1 MFVRL
6 INWALSAALIGTL
19 VSIFTI
25 GAGYLLIKPNLPEI
39 NLVDEDVLQI
49 PLKVL
54 TSDGVLI
61 GEFGDQK
68 RRTIEYKEIPQNLKN
83 AFLAAEDDQFF
94 EHSGVRLT
102 SLIRA
107 VFQMVQ
113 SGEIVS
119 GGGTITMQVVR
130 GYLLSRDQK
139 IIRKIKEIYL
149 AFELESSAS
158 KEEIFSLYLNTIFL
172 GNRSYGVEA
181 AANKYFSKSINELTL
196 AESALIA
203 SSAQLPSRI
212 NPIRSPDRS
221 IIRRNWIL
229 GRMYKLG
236 YIGRAQFLLAK
247 AEPINLTQLDS
258 SFSLDGRYIAE
269 ITRQAMIERYGLSVY
284 KDGLSVITTIDSSLQ
299 QAAIE
304 SAAKNLYAYDK
315 RHGWREPVNLLSK
328 IPDLIFQELQDGN
341 LDILYQDSNTSD
353 ELGMRQ
359 LNISIIRSVITT
371 IDSSLQQ
378 AALESVAKN
387 LYAYDKR
394 HGWREPVNLLS
405 KIPDSIFKELQDGN
419 LDILYQDS
427 ITPDELGMRQL
438 NISVIRDF
446 FKDFVNSDRHSVGI
460 VMDVKPERIIYL
472 NNSFQL
478 ETLFWDDAYEWA
490 RPRITI
496 NKLGPRPQNFYDILR
511 LGDLIY
517 LSEMNGNY
525 YLDQVPDAEV
535 AFISAD
541 PSSGAIKTYI
551 GGLNFSKSNF
561 DRVKQS
567 YPQAGSSFKPF
578 IYASAFANGYKAS
591 DKINDAPII
600 FEDSNLESSWRPE
613 NYTGKFYG
621 PIRLREALVQSVN
634 LVSIKLLREMGIPL
648 TQNYLSRFG
657 FSKSRLAPDLSLA
670 LGSSSFSPAEMVRAY
685 SIMVNSDDPKD
696 LFFIERVMDRNG
708 KTIFQNPQIDNKKK
722 NIDAFPWFQTQ
733 LTEEIKPFYLLPP
746 IQKESMASIDPRVTF
761 ITKDILREAL
771 SRGSNGRK
779 TQVLNRDDIAGKTG
793 TTNDAIS
800 TWFSGFHSD
809 LVTTVWIGTDDFSS
823 LGDNEFGSSIAL
835 PTWVDFMKTALMSLP
850 EEDWKIP
857 KGLSYVRVDRE
868 TGKPV
873 DESSKN
879 SYFELFLDE

>member
-1 MFVRL
+1 MIARF
-6 INWALSAALIGTL
+6 INWLLLVALIGTL
-19 VSIFTI
+19 LSMITI
-25 GAGYLLIKPNLPEI
+25 GAGYLVIKPSLPEI
-39 NLVDEDVLQI
+39 NSVDEDVLQI

-68 RRTIEYKEIPQNLKN
+68 RRTIKYKEIPQNLKN

-94 EHSGVRLT
+94 EHGGIRIP

-107 VFQMVQ
+107 FYQMIQ

-130 GYLLSRDQK
+130 GYLLSREQK
-139 IIRKIKEIYL
+139 VIRKIKEIYL
-149 AFELESSAS
+149 AFELESSLN

-212 NPIRSPDRS
+212 NPIRSPDRA

-229 GRMYKLG
+229 GRMFKLG
-236 YIGRAQFLLAK
+236 YIGKAQFLIAK
-247 AEPINLTQLDS
+247 SEPINLTQLDS
-258 SFSLDGRYIAE
+258 SFSVDGRYIAE
-269 ITRQAMIERYGLSVY
+269 ITRQAMIDRYGLSVY
-284 KDGLSVITTIDSSLQ
+284 KDGFSVVTTIDSRLQ
-299 QAAIE
+299 HAALKSI
-304 SAAKNLYAYDK
+304 AKNVYAYDK
-315 RHGWREPVNLLSK
+315 RHGWREPTNLLSK
-328 IPDLIFQELQDGN
+328 IPELIFKELQIGN
-341 LDILYQDSNTSD
+341 LDILY
-353 ELGMRQ
+353 EE
-359 LNISIIRSVITT
+359 
-371 IDSSLQQ
+371 SSTG
-378 AALESVAKN
+378 
-387 LYAYDKR
+387 DK
-394 HGWREPVNLLS
+394 
-405 KIPDSIFKELQDGN
+405 
-419 LDILYQDS
+419 
-427 ITPDELGMRQL
+427 LGMRQL
-438 NISVIRDF
+438 NISVIRDLF
-446 FKDFVNSDRHSVGI
+446 RELVNLDKHSGGI
-460 VMDVKPERIIYL
+460 VIDVKPERVIYL
-472 NNSFQL
+472 DNTFQL
-478 ETLFWDDAYEWA
+478 ESLFWDDSYKWA
-490 RPRITI
+490 RRRINI

-517 LSEMNGNY
+517 LSDLNGAL
-525 YLDQVPDAEV
+525 YLDQVPEAEV
-535 AFISAD
+535 AFISTD
-541 PSSGAIKTYI
+541 PSNGAIKTYI

-561 DRVKQS
+561 DRVRQS

-578 IYASAFANGYKAS
+578 IYAAAFANGYKAS

-621 PIRLREALVQSVN
+621 PIRLREALVQSIN

-648 TQNYLSRFG
+648 TQNYLSKFG

-685 SIMVNSDDPKD
+685 SIMANSKDLKD
-696 LFFIERVMDRNG
+696 LFFIERVLDRNG
-708 KTIFQNPQIDNKKK
+708 KTIFQNPQTENKKK

-746 IQKESMASIDPRVTF
+746 MNKESTEVIDPRITF
-761 ITKDILREAL
+761 ITKDILREGL
-771 SRGSNGRK
+771 MRGSNRRK
-779 TQVLNRDDIAGKTG
+779 VQVLNRNDIAGKTG
-793 TTNDAIS
+793 TTNNAIS
-800 TWFSGFHSD
+800 TWFSGFHNN
-809 LVTTVWIGTDDFSS
+809 LATTVWVGTDDFSS
-823 LGDNEFGSSIAL
+823 LGDNEYGSTIAL
-835 PTWVDFMKTALMSLP
+835 PAWVDFMKMALVNLP

-857 KGLSYVRVDRE
+857 EGLSYVRVDRE

-873 DESSKN
+873 DESSQN
-879 SYFELFLDE
+879 SYFELSLDEDI

>member
-1 MFVRL
+1 MFIKL
-6 INWALSAALIGTL
+6 INWTLLAVLIGTL

-25 GAGYLLIKPNLPEI
+25 GIGYLLIKPSLPEI

-54 TSDGVLI
+54 TSDGILI

-94 EHSGVRLT
+94 EHGGIRIPSF
-102 SLIRA
+102 IRA
-107 VFQMVQ
+107 LYQMIQ
-113 SGEIVS
+113 SGDIVS

-130 GYLLSRDQK
+130 GYLLSREQK

-149 AFELESSAS
+149 AFELESSAT

-236 YIGRAQFLLAK
+236 YIGRAQFLIAK
-247 AEPINLTQLDS
+247 SEPINLTELDS
-258 SFSLDGRYIAE
+258 NFSLDGRYIAE
-269 ITRQAMIERYGLSVY
+269 ITRQAMIDRYGLSVY
-284 KDGLSVITTIDSSLQ
+284 KEGLSV
-299 QAAIE
+299 
-304 SAAKNLYAYDK
+304 
-315 RHGWREPVNLLSK
+315 
-328 IPDLIFQELQDGN
+328 F
-341 LDILYQDSNTSD
+341 
-353 ELGMRQ
+353 
-359 LNISIIRSVITT
+359 TT

-387 LYAYDKR
+387 LYDYDKR
-394 HGWREPVNLLS
+394 HGWREPINLLS
-405 KIPDSIFKELQDGN
+405 KISESIFEELQVGN
-419 LDILYQDS
+419 LDILYEESNTSDK
-427 ITPDELGMRQL
+427 LGMRQL
-438 NISVIRDF
+438 NVSVIRDF
-446 FKDFVNSDRHSVGI
+446 FEELVNLDKHSGGI
-460 VMDVKPERIIYL
+460 VIDVKPERIVYL
-472 NNSFQL
+472 NNSFQVKS
-478 ETLFWDDAYEWA
+478 LFWDDSYQWA
-490 RPRITI
+490 RRKINI

-511 LGDLIY
+511 RGDLIY
-517 LSEMNGNY
+517 LSEKNGNY
-525 YLDQVPDAEV
+525 YLDQIPDAEV
-535 AFISAD
+535 AFISSD
-541 PSSGAIKTYI
+541 PSNGAIKTYI

-657 FSKSRLAPDLSLA
+657 FPSSRLAPDLSLA
-670 LGSSSFSPAEMVRAY
+670 LGSSSFSPAEMLRAY
-685 SIMVNSDDPKD
+685 SIMANSEDSKD
-696 LFFIERVMDRNG
+696 LFFIERIEDRNG
-708 KTIFQNPQIDNKKK
+708 RTIFQNPQTENKKK
-722 NIDAFPWFQTQ
+722 NIYAFPWFQTQ

-746 IQKESMASIDPRVTF
+746 IENKSQELIDPRVTF

-779 TQVLNRDDIAGKTG
+779 TKILNRSDIAGKTG

-800 TWFSGFHSD
+800 TWFSGFHND
-809 LVTTVWIGTDDFSS
+809 LVTTVWVGTDDFSS

-835 PTWVDFMKTALMSLP
+835 PTWVDFMKTALANLP
-850 EEDWKIP
+850 EEKWKIP
-857 KGLSYVRVDRE
+857 EGLSYVRVDRE
-868 TGKPV
+868 TGRPV

-879 SYFELFLDE
+879 SYFELFLDEGN

>member
-25 GAGYLLIKPNLPEI
+25 LGGYLLIKPNLPEI

-94 EHSGVRLT
+94 EHSGVRLA

-247 AEPINLTQLDS
+247 SEPINLTQLDS
-258 SFSLDGRYIAE
+258 NFSLDGRYIAE
-269 ITRQAMIERYGLSVY
+269 ITRQAMINRYGLSVY
-284 KDGLSVITTIDSSLQ
+284 KDGLSVFTTIDSSLQ
-299 QAAIE
+299 KAALE
-304 SAAKNLYAYDK
+304 SVAKNLYEYDK
-315 RHGWREPVNLLSK
+315 RHGWREPVNLLS
-328 IPDLIFQELQDGN
+328 
-341 LDILYQDSNTSD
+341 
-353 ELGMRQ
+353 R
-359 LNISIIRSVITT
+359 
-371 IDSSLQQ
+371 
-378 AALESVAKN
+378 
-387 LYAYDKR
+387 
-394 HGWREPVNLLS
+394 
-405 KIPDSIFKELQDGN
+405 IPDSIFKELKDGN

-438 NISVIRDF
+438 NISVIRDL
-446 FKDFVNSDRHSVGI
+446 FKEVINSDRHSAGI
-460 VMDVKPERIIYL
+460 IIDVKPERIIYL

-478 ETLFWDDAYEWA
+478 ESLFWNDSYEWA

-496 NKLGPRPQNFYDILR
+496 NKLGPRPDNFYDILR

-517 LSEMNGNY
+517 LSEMDGNY

-535 AFISAD
+535 AFISTN
-541 PSSGAIKTYI
+541 PSNGAVKTYI

-578 IYASAFANGYKAS
+578 IYASAFANGYRAS

-600 FEDSNLESSWRPE
+600 FEDANLESSWRPE

-648 TQNYLSRFG
+648 AQNYLSRFG

-685 SIMVNSDDPKD
+685 SILVNSDDPKD
-696 LFFIERVMDRNG
+696 LFFIERVVDRNG
-708 KTIFQNPQIDNKKK
+708 KTIFQNPQVKNKTK

-733 LTEEIKPFYLLPP
+733 LIEEIKPFYLLPP
-746 IQKESMASIDPRVTF
+746 IQGESITSIDPRVTF

-779 TQVLNRDDIAGKTG
+779 TQILNRSDIAGKTG

-800 TWFSGFHSD
+800 TWFSGFHND
-809 LVTTVWIGTDDFSS
+809 LVTTVWVGTDDFSS
-823 LGDNEFGSSIAL
+823 LGNSEFGSSIAL
-835 PTWVDFMKTALMSLP
+835 PAWVDFMKTALVNLP
-850 EEDWKIP
+850 EEDWKMP

-868 TGKPV
+868 TGRPV

>member
-1 MFVRL
+1 M
-6 INWALSAALIGTL
+6 ALIGTL
-19 VSIFTI
+19 VSIFVI
-25 GAGYLLIKPNLPEI
+25 GAGYLIIKPSLPEI

-68 RRTIEYKEIPQNLKN
+68 RTTIEYEEIPNNLKN

-94 EHSGVRLT
+94 QHDGIRIS

-107 VFQMVQ
+107 VYQMLQ

-130 GYLLSRDQK
+130 GYLLSREQK

-149 AFELESSAS
+149 AFELESNAT

-236 YIGRAQFLLAK
+236 YIGKAQFLLAK
-247 AEPINLTQLDS
+247 SEQINLTKSDS

-284 KDGLSVITTIDSSLQ
+284 KDGLSVITTIDSLLQ
-299 QAAIE
+299 KAALE
-304 SAAKNLYAYDK
+304 SVEKNLYEYDK
-315 RHGWREPVNLLSK
+315 RHGWREPINLLSE
-328 IPDLIFQELQDGN
+328 IPELIFDELQVGN
-341 LDILYQDSNTSD
+341 LDILYKESNTLD
-353 ELGMRQ
+353 ELGMSQ
-359 LNISIIRSVITT
+359 LNVSI
-371 IDSSLQQ
+371 
-378 AALESVAKN
+378 
-387 LYAYDKR
+387 
-394 HGWREPVNLLS
+394 
-405 KIPDSIFKELQDGN
+405 
-419 LDILYQDS
+419 
-427 ITPDELGMRQL
+427 
-438 NISVIRDF
+438 IRDF
-446 FKDFVNSDRHSVGI
+446 FEELVNLDKHSGGI
-460 VMDVKPERIIYL
+460 VIDVKPERVIFL
-472 NNSFQL
+472 DNSFQL
-478 ETLFWDDAYEWA
+478 KSLFWDDSYKWA
-490 RPRITI
+490 RQKINI
-496 NKLGPRPQNFYDILR
+496 NKLGPIPQNFYDILR
-511 LGDLIY
+511 KGDLIY
-517 LSEMNGNY
+517 LSQKNGY
-525 YLDQVPDAEV
+525 YFLDQVPDAEV
-535 AFISAD
+535 AFISTD
-541 PSSGAIKTYI
+541 PSNGAIKTYI

-578 IYASAFANGYKAS
+578 IYASAFANGYSAS

-600 FEDSNLESSWRPE
+600 FDDSNLESSWRPE

-648 TQNYLSRFG
+648 TQDYLSKFG
-657 FSKSRLAPDLSLA
+657 FTSSRLAPDLSLA

-685 SIMVNSDDPKD
+685 SILVNSKDPKD
-696 LFFIERVMDRNG
+696 LFFIERIEDRNG
-708 KTIFQNPQIDNKKK
+708 KIIFQNLHAKNKKK
-722 NIDAFPWFQTQ
+722 NIDAFPWFETQ

-746 IQKESMASIDPRVTF
+746 IQEKSMEQIDPRVTF

-771 SRGSNGRK
+771 SRGSNRRK
-779 TQVLNRDDIAGKTG
+779 TQVLNRSDIAGKTG
-793 TTNDAIS
+793 TTNDSIS
-800 TWFSGFHSD
+800 TWFSGFHND
-809 LVTTVWIGTDDFSS
+809 LVTTVWVGTDDFSS

-835 PTWVDFMKTALMSLP
+835 PAWVDFMQIALDKLP
-850 EEDWKIP
+850 QEDWKMP
-857 KGLSYVRVDRE
+857 EGLSYVRVDRE
-868 TGKPV
+868 TGRPV

-879 SYFELFLDE
+879 SYFELFLDEEI

>member
-1 MFVRL
+1 MFSKL
-6 INWALSAALIGTL
+6 INWAFLAALIATL
-19 VSIFTI
+19 ISIFTI
-25 GAGYLLIKPNLPEI
+25 GVGYIVIKPSLPEI

-68 RRTIEYKEIPQNLKN
+68 RRTIEYQQIPKNLKN

-94 EHSGVRLT
+94 EHNGIRIP
-102 SLIRA
+102 SLLRA
-107 VFQMVQ
+107 FYQMIQ

-130 GYLLSRDQK
+130 GYLLSREQK

-181 AANKYFSKSINELTL
+181 AANKYFAKSIDDLTL

-236 YIGRAQFLLAK
+236 YIGRAQLLLAQS
-247 AEPINLTQLDS
+247 EPIKLTQLDS
-258 SFSLDGRYIAE
+258 SFTLDGRYIAE
-269 ITRQAMIERYGLSVY
+269 ITRQAMIDRYGLSVY
-284 KDGLSVITTIDSSLQ
+284 KDGL
-299 QAAIE
+299 
-304 SAAKNLYAYDK
+304 
-315 RHGWREPVNLLSK
+315 
-328 IPDLIFQELQDGN
+328 
-341 LDILYQDSNTSD
+341 
-353 ELGMRQ
+353 
-359 LNISIIRSVITT
+359 SVITT

-394 HGWREPVNLLS
+394 HGWREPINLLS
-405 KIPDSIFKELQDGN
+405 KIPESIFKELQAGN
-419 LDILYQDS
+419 LNVLYEESNISDS
-427 ITPDELGMRQL
+427 LGMKQR
-438 NISVIRDF
+438 NVSVIRDF
-446 FKDFVNSDRHSVGI
+446 FEELVSLDNHSAGI
-460 VMDVKPERIIYL
+460 VIDVKPERVVYL

-478 ETLFWDDAYEWA
+478 ESLFWNDSYNWA
-490 RPRITI
+490 RRRIDI
-496 NKLGPRPQNFYDILR
+496 NKLGPRPQNFYDILS

-517 LSEMNGNY
+517 LSKANGSY

-535 AFISAD
+535 AFISTD
-541 PSSGAIKTYI
+541 PSTGAIKTYI
-551 GGLNFSKSNF
+551 GGLNFSNSNF

-648 TQNYLSRFG
+648 TQDYLSRFG

-685 SIMVNSDDPKD
+685 SILVNSKDPKD
-696 LFFIERVMDRNG
+696 LFFIERIIDRDG
-708 KTIFQNPQIDNKKK
+708 KTIFQNPQLENKEK
-722 NIDAFPWFQTQ
+722 NITAFPWFQTQ
-733 LTEEIKPFYLLPP
+733 FTDEIKPFYLLPS
-746 IQKESMASIDPRVTF
+746 INKQSIESIDPRVSF
-761 ITKDILREAL
+761 IIKDILRETL
-771 SRGSNGRK
+771 SRGSYRRK
-779 TQVLNRDDIAGKTG
+779 VQVLKRSDIAGKTG

-800 TWFSGFHSD
+800 TWFSGFHNN
-809 LVTTVWIGTDDFSS
+809 LATTVWVGTDDFSS
-823 LGDNEFGSSIAL
+823 LGNNEFGSSIAL
-835 PTWVDFMKTALMSLP
+835 PTWIDFMKTALVSLP

-857 KGLSYVRVDRE
+857 KGLSYVRVDLE
-868 TGKPV
+868 TGRPV
-873 DESSKN
+873 DETSQN
-879 SYFELFLDE
+879 SYFELFLDEDS

>member
-1 MFVRL
+1 MFSKL
-6 INWALSAALIGTL
+6 INWAFLAALIATL
-19 VSIFTI
+19 LSIFTI
-25 GAGYLLIKPNLPEI
+25 GVGYIVIKPSLPEI

-68 RRTIEYKEIPQNLKN
+68 RRTIEYQQIPKNLKN

-94 EHSGVRLT
+94 EHNGIRIP
-102 SLIRA
+102 SLLRA
-107 VFQMVQ
+107 FYQMIQ

-130 GYLLSRDQK
+130 GYLLSREQK

-181 AANKYFSKSINELTL
+181 AANKYFAKSIDDLTL

-236 YIGRAQFLLAK
+236 YIGRAQLLLAQS
-247 AEPINLTQLDS
+247 EPIKLTQLDS
-258 SFSLDGRYIAE
+258 SFTLDGRYIAE
-269 ITRQAMIERYGLSVY
+269 ITRQAMIDRYGLSVY
-284 KDGLSVITTIDSSLQ
+284 KDGL
-299 QAAIE
+299 
-304 SAAKNLYAYDK
+304 
-315 RHGWREPVNLLSK
+315 
-328 IPDLIFQELQDGN
+328 
-341 LDILYQDSNTSD
+341 
-353 ELGMRQ
+353 
-359 LNISIIRSVITT
+359 SVITT

-394 HGWREPVNLLS
+394 HGWREPINLLS
-405 KIPDSIFKELQDGN
+405 KIPESIFKELQAGN
-419 LDILYQDS
+419 LNVLYEESNISDS
-427 ITPDELGMRQL
+427 LGMKQR
-438 NISVIRDF
+438 NVSVIRDF
-446 FKDFVNSDRHSVGI
+446 FEELVSLDNHSAGI
-460 VMDVKPERIIYL
+460 VIDVKPERVVYL

-478 ETLFWDDAYEWA
+478 ESLFWNDSYNWA
-490 RPRITI
+490 RRRIDI
-496 NKLGPRPQNFYDILR
+496 NKLGPRPQNFYDILS

-517 LSEMNGNY
+517 LSKANGSY

-648 TQNYLSRFG
+648 TQDYLSRFG

-685 SIMVNSDDPKD
+685 SILVNSKDPKD
-696 LFFIERVMDRNG
+696 LFFIERIIDRDG
-708 KTIFQNPQIDNKKK
+708 KTIFQNPQLENKEK
-722 NIDAFPWFQTQ
+722 NITAFPWVQTQ
-733 LTEEIKPFYLLPP
+733 FTDEIKPFYLLP
-746 IQKESMASIDPRVTF
+746 SMNKQSIESIDPRVSF
-761 ITKDILREAL
+761 ITKDILRETL
-771 SRGSNGRK
+771 SRGSYRRK
-779 TQVLNRDDIAGKTG
+779 VQVLKRSDIAGKTG

-800 TWFSGFHSD
+800 TWFSGFHNN
-809 LVTTVWIGTDDFSS
+809 LATTVWVGTDDFSS
-823 LGDNEFGSSIAL
+823 LGNNEFGSSIAL
-835 PTWVDFMKTALMSLP
+835 PTWIDFMKTALVSLP

-857 KGLSYVRVDRE
+857 KGLSYVRVDLE
-868 TGKPV
+868 TGRPV
-873 DESSKN
+873 DETSQN
-879 SYFELFLDE
+879 SYFELFLDEDS

>member
-1 MFVRL
+1 MFIRL
-6 INWALSAALIGTL
+6 INWALAIALIG
-19 VSIFTI
+19 SIASILTI
-25 GAGYLLIKPNLPEI
+25 GIGYFLIKPTLPEI

-68 RRTIEYKEIPQNLKN
+68 RRTIEYDQIPQNLKN

-94 EHSGVRLT
+94 EHGGIRIP

-107 VFQMVQ
+107 FYQMIQ

-130 GYLLSRDQK
+130 GYLLSREQK

-149 AFELESSAS
+149 AFELEGSAT

-196 AESALIA
+196 AEAALIA

-221 IIRRNWIL
+221 IVRRNWIL
-229 GRMYKLG
+229 GRMHKLG

-247 AEPINLTQLDS
+247 SEPIKLTQLDS
-258 SFSLDGRYIAE
+258 NFSLDGRYIAE

-299 QAAIE
+299 QAALE
-304 SAAKNLYAYDK
+304 SVSKNLYIYDK
-315 RHGWREPVNLLSK
+315 RHGWREPINLLSK
-328 IPDLIFQELQDGN
+328 ISESIFEELQAGN
-341 LDILYQDSNTSD
+341 LEILYEESNTSD
-353 ELGMRQ
+353 ELGM
-359 LNISIIRSVITT
+359 
-371 IDSSLQQ
+371 
-378 AALESVAKN
+378 K
-387 LYAYDKR
+387 
-394 HGWREPVNLLS
+394 
-405 KIPDSIFKELQDGN
+405 
-419 LDILYQDS
+419 
-427 ITPDELGMRQL
+427 QL

-446 FKDFVNSDRHSVGI
+446 FKELVNLDKHLGGI
-460 VMDVKPERIIYL
+460 VIDVKPERVLYL
-472 NNSFQL
+472 NNAFQL
-478 ETLFWDDAYEWA
+478 ESLFWDDAYKWA
-490 RPRITI
+490 RRKIDI

-511 LGDLIY
+511 MGDLIY
-517 LSEMNGNY
+517 LSEQNGNY
-525 YLDQVPDAEV
+525 YLDQIPDAEV
-535 AFISAD
+535 AFISTD
-541 PSSGAIKTYI
+541 PSNGAIKTYI

-561 DRVKQS
+561 DRIKQS

-600 FEDSNLESSWRPE
+600 FEDANLESSWRPE

-648 TQNYLSRFG
+648 TKNYLSRFG
-657 FSKSRLAPDLSLA
+657 FPVSRLAPDLSLA

-685 SIMVNSDDPKD
+685 SIMANSDDPQD
-696 LFFIERVMDRNG
+696 LYFIERIEDRNG
-708 KTIFQNPQIDNKKK
+708 KIIFQNPQTENKKK

-746 IQKESMASIDPRVTF
+746 LSKESLEPIDPRVTF

-779 TQVLNRDDIAGKTG
+779 TQVLRRGDIAGKTG

-800 TWFSGFHSD
+800 TWFSGFHND
-809 LVTTVWIGTDDFSS
+809 LVSTVWVGTDDFSS

-835 PTWVDFMKTALMSLP
+835 PTWVDFMKKALTNLP
-850 EEDWKIP
+850 EEDWSMP

-868 TGKPV
+868 TGQPV
-873 DESSKN
+873 DENSKN
-879 SYFELFLDE
+879 SYFELFFDEEI

>member
-1 MFVRL
+1 MFIRL
-6 INWALSAALIGTL
+6 INWALVAALIGTL
-19 VSIFTI
+19 ASILTI
-25 GAGYLLIKPNLPEI
+25 GIGYVLIKPSLPEI
-39 NLVDEDVLQI
+39 NLVDKDVLQI
-49 PLKVL
+49 PLKVF

-68 RRTIEYKEIPQNLKN
+68 RRTIEYEQIPQNLKN

-94 EHSGVRLT
+94 QHDGIRIP

-107 VFQMVQ
+107 FYQMIQ

-130 GYLLSRDQK
+130 GYLLSREQK

-149 AFELESSAS
+149 AFELESSAT

-181 AANKYFSKSINELTL
+181 AANKYFSKSIDELTL

-221 IIRRNWIL
+221 ILRRNWIL
-229 GRMYKLG
+229 GRMHKLG

-247 AEPINLTQLDS
+247 SEPINLTQLDS
-258 SFSLDGRYIAE
+258 NFSLDGRYIAE
-269 ITRQAMIERYGLSVY
+269 ITRQAMIDRYGLSVY

-299 QAAIE
+299 QAALE
-304 SAAKNLYAYDK
+304 SVAKNLYDYDK
-315 RHGWREPVNLLSK
+315 RHGWREPVNLQSK
-328 IPDLIFQELQDGN
+328 ISESVFEELQTGN
-341 LDILYQDSNTSD
+341 LEILYEESSTLD
-353 ELGMRQ
+353 ELGMKQ
-359 LNISIIRSVITT
+359 LNV
-371 IDSSLQQ
+371 
-378 AALESVAKN
+378 
-387 LYAYDKR
+387 
-394 HGWREPVNLLS
+394 
-405 KIPDSIFKELQDGN
+405 
-419 LDILYQDS
+419 
-427 ITPDELGMRQL
+427 
-438 NISVIRDF
+438 SVIRDF
-446 FKDFVNSDRHSVGI
+446 FEDLVNLDKHSGGI
-460 VMDVKPERIIYL
+460 VIDVKPERVMYL
-472 NNSFQL
+472 NSSFQL
-478 ETLFWDDAYEWA
+478 ESLFWDDSYKWA
-490 RPRITI
+490 RRKIDI

-511 LGDLIY
+511 MGDLIY
-517 LSEMNGNY
+517 LSEQNGNY

-535 AFISAD
+535 AFISTD
-541 PSSGAIKTYI
+541 PSNGAIKTYI

-657 FSKSRLAPDLSLA
+657 FSSSRLAPDLSLA
-670 LGSSSFSPAEMVRAY
+670 LGSSSFSPAEMVRAF
-685 SIMVNSDDPKD
+685 SILVNSEDPKD
-696 LFFIERVMDRNG
+696 LFFIERIEDRNG
-708 KTIFQNPQIDNKKK
+708 KTIFQNLQAENKKK

-733 LTEEIKPFYLLPP
+733 LSKEIKPFYLLPP
-746 IQKESMASIDPRVTF
+746 IIEKSLEPIDPRVTF
-761 ITKDILREAL
+761 ITKDILRETL
-771 SRGSNGRK
+771 SRGSNRRK
-779 TQVLNRDDIAGKTG
+779 TQVLNRNDIAGKTG

-800 TWFSGFHSD
+800 TWFSGFHND
-809 LVTTVWIGTDDFSS
+809 LVTTVWVGTDDFSS

-835 PTWVDFMKTALMSLP
+835 PTWVDFMKTALPNLP

-868 TGKPV
+868 TGRPV
-873 DESSKN
+873 NESSKN
-879 SYFELFLDE
+879 SYFELFLDEEI

>member
-1 MFVRL
+1 MFIRL
-6 INWALSAALIGTL
+6 INWALAIALIG
-19 VSIFTI
+19 SIASILTI
-25 GAGYLLIKPNLPEI
+25 GIGYLLIKPTLPEI

-68 RRTIEYKEIPQNLKN
+68 RRTIKYDQIPQNLKN

-94 EHSGVRLT
+94 EHGGIRIP

-107 VFQMVQ
+107 FYQMIQ

-130 GYLLSRDQK
+130 GYLLSREQK

-149 AFELESSAS
+149 AFELEGSAT

-196 AESALIA
+196 AEAALIA

-221 IIRRNWIL
+221 IVRRNWIL
-229 GRMYKLG
+229 GRMHKLG

-247 AEPINLTQLDS
+247 SEPIKLTQLDS
-258 SFSLDGRYIAE
+258 NFSLDGRYIAE

-299 QAAIE
+299 QAALE
-304 SAAKNLYAYDK
+304 SVSKNLYIYDK
-315 RHGWREPVNLLSK
+315 RHGWREPINLLSK
-328 IPDLIFQELQDGN
+328 ISESIFEELQAGN
-341 LDILYQDSNTSD
+341 LEILYEESNTSD
-353 ELGMRQ
+353 ELGM
-359 LNISIIRSVITT
+359 
-371 IDSSLQQ
+371 
-378 AALESVAKN
+378 K
-387 LYAYDKR
+387 
-394 HGWREPVNLLS
+394 
-405 KIPDSIFKELQDGN
+405 
-419 LDILYQDS
+419 
-427 ITPDELGMRQL
+427 QL

-446 FKDFVNSDRHSVGI
+446 FKELVNLDKHSGGI
-460 VMDVKPERIIYL
+460 VIDVKPERVLYL
-472 NNSFQL
+472 NNAFQL
-478 ETLFWDDAYEWA
+478 ESLFWDDAYKWA
-490 RPRITI
+490 RRKIDI

-511 LGDLIY
+511 MGDLIY
-517 LSEMNGNY
+517 LSEQNGNY
-525 YLDQVPDAEV
+525 YLDQIPDAEV
-535 AFISAD
+535 AFISTD
-541 PSSGAIKTYI
+541 PSNGAIKTYI

-561 DRVKQS
+561 DRIKQS

-578 IYASAFANGYKAS
+578 IYASAFANGYQAS

-600 FEDSNLESSWRPE
+600 FEDANLESSWRPE

-648 TQNYLSRFG
+648 TKNYLSRFG
-657 FSKSRLAPDLSLA
+657 FPVSRLAPDLSLA

-685 SIMVNSDDPKD
+685 SIMANSDDPQD
-696 LFFIERVMDRNG
+696 LYFIERIEDRNG
-708 KTIFQNPQIDNKKK
+708 KIIFQNPQTENKKK

-746 IQKESMASIDPRVTF
+746 LSKESLEPIDPRVTF

-779 TQVLNRDDIAGKTG
+779 TQVLKRGDIAGKTG

-800 TWFSGFHSD
+800 TWFSGFHND
-809 LVTTVWIGTDDFSS
+809 LVSTVWVGTDDFSS

-835 PTWVDFMKTALMSLP
+835 PTWVDFMKKALTNLP
-850 EEDWKIP
+850 EEDWSMP

-868 TGKPV
+868 TGQPV
-873 DESSKN
+873 DENSKN
-879 SYFELFLDE
+879 SYFELFFDEEI

>member
-25 GAGYLLIKPNLPEI
+25 LGGYLLIKPNLPEI

-94 EHSGVRLT
+94 EHSGVRLA

-247 AEPINLTQLDS
+247 SEPINLTQLDS
-258 SFSLDGRYIAE
+258 NFSLDGRYIAE
-269 ITRQAMIERYGLSVY
+269 ITRQAMINRYGLSVY
-284 KDGLSVITTIDSSLQ
+284 KDGLSVFTTIDSSLQ
-299 QAAIE
+299 KAALE
-304 SAAKNLYAYDK
+304 SVAKNLYEYDK
-315 RHGWREPVNLLSK
+315 RHGWREPVNLLS
-328 IPDLIFQELQDGN
+328 
-341 LDILYQDSNTSD
+341 
-353 ELGMRQ
+353 R
-359 LNISIIRSVITT
+359 
-371 IDSSLQQ
+371 
-378 AALESVAKN
+378 
-387 LYAYDKR
+387 
-394 HGWREPVNLLS
+394 
-405 KIPDSIFKELQDGN
+405 IPDSIFKELKDGN

-438 NISVIRDF
+438 NISVIRDL
-446 FKDFVNSDRHSVGI
+446 FKEVINSDRHSAGI
-460 VMDVKPERIIYL
+460 IIDVKPERIIYL

-478 ETLFWDDAYEWA
+478 ESLFWNDSYEWA

-496 NKLGPRPQNFYDILR
+496 NKLGPRPDNFYDILR

-517 LSEMNGNY
+517 LSEMDGNY

-535 AFISAD
+535 AFISTN
-541 PSSGAIKTYI
+541 PSNGAVKTYI

-578 IYASAFANGYKAS
+578 IYASAFANSYSAS

-600 FEDSNLESSWRPE
+600 FEDANLESSWRPE

-621 PIRLREALVQSVN
+621 PIRLREALIQSVN

-648 TQNYLSRFG
+648 AQNYLSRFG

-685 SIMVNSDDPKD
+685 SILVNSDDPKD
-696 LFFIERVMDRNG
+696 LFFIERVVDRNG
-708 KTIFQNPQIDNKKK
+708 KTIFQNPQVKNKTK

-733 LTEEIKPFYLLPP
+733 LIEEIKPFYLLPP
-746 IQKESMASIDPRVTF
+746 IQGESITSIDPRVTF

-779 TQVLNRDDIAGKTG
+779 TQILNRSDIAGKTG

-800 TWFSGFHSD
+800 TWFSGFHND
-809 LVTTVWIGTDDFSS
+809 LVTTVWVGTDDFSS
-823 LGDNEFGSSIAL
+823 LGDSEFGSSIAL
-835 PTWVDFMKTALMSLP
+835 PAWVDFMKTALVNLP
-850 EEDWKIP
+850 EEEWKIP

-868 TGKPV
+868 TGRPV

>member
-25 GAGYLLIKPNLPEI
+25 LGGYLLIKPNLPEI

-94 EHSGVRLT
+94 EHSGVRLA

-247 AEPINLTQLDS
+247 SEPINLTQLDS
-258 SFSLDGRYIAE
+258 NFSLDGRYIAE
-269 ITRQAMIERYGLSVY
+269 ITRQAMINRYGLSVY
-284 KDGLSVITTIDSSLQ
+284 KDGLSVFTTIDSSLQ
-299 QAAIE
+299 KAALE
-304 SAAKNLYAYDK
+304 SVAKNLYEYDK
-315 RHGWREPVNLLSK
+315 RHGWREPVNLLS
-328 IPDLIFQELQDGN
+328 
-341 LDILYQDSNTSD
+341 
-353 ELGMRQ
+353 R
-359 LNISIIRSVITT
+359 
-371 IDSSLQQ
+371 
-378 AALESVAKN
+378 
-387 LYAYDKR
+387 
-394 HGWREPVNLLS
+394 
-405 KIPDSIFKELQDGN
+405 IPDSIFKELKDGN

-438 NISVIRDF
+438 NISVIRDL
-446 FKDFVNSDRHSVGI
+446 FKEVINSDRHSAGI
-460 VMDVKPERIIYL
+460 IIDVKPERIIYL

-478 ETLFWDDAYEWA
+478 ESLFWNDSYEWA

-496 NKLGPRPQNFYDILR
+496 NKLGPRPDNFYDILR

-517 LSEMNGNY
+517 LSEMDGNY

-535 AFISAD
+535 AFISTN
-541 PSSGAIKTYI
+541 PSNGAVKTYI

-578 IYASAFANGYKAS
+578 IYASAFANSYSAS

-600 FEDSNLESSWRPE
+600 FEDANLESSWRPE

-696 LFFIERVMDRNG
+696 LFFIERVVDRNG
-708 KTIFQNPQIDNKKK
+708 KTIFQNPQVENKTK

-733 LTEEIKPFYLLPP
+733 LKEEIKPFYLLPP
-746 IQKESMASIDPRVTF
+746 IQGESIAPIDPRVTF

-771 SRGSNGRK
+771 LTGRNGRK
-779 TQVLNRDDIAGKTG
+779 TQILNRSDIAGKTG

-800 TWFSGFHSD
+800 TWFSGFHND
-809 LVTTVWIGTDDFSS
+809 LVTTVWVGTDDFSS

-835 PTWVDFMKTALMSLP
+835 PAWVDFMKTALVSLP
-850 EEDWKIP
+850 EEEWKIP
-857 KGLSYVRVDRE
+857 EGLSYVRVDRE
-868 TGKPV
+868 TGRPV

>member
-6 INWALSAALIGTL
+6 INWGLSAALIGTL

-25 GAGYLLIKPNLPEI
+25 GAGYLLIKTNLPEI

-247 AEPINLTQLDS
+247 SEPINLTQLDS

-269 ITRQAMIERYGLSVY
+269 IARQAMIERYGLSVY
-284 KDGLSVITTIDSSLQ
+284 KDGL
-299 QAAIE
+299 
-304 SAAKNLYAYDK
+304 
-315 RHGWREPVNLLSK
+315 
-328 IPDLIFQELQDGN
+328 
-341 LDILYQDSNTSD
+341 
-353 ELGMRQ
+353 
-359 LNISIIRSVITT
+359 SVITT

-405 KIPDSIFKELQDGN
+405 RIPESIFKELQDGN
-419 LDILYQDS
+419 LDILYKDA
-427 ITPDELGMRQL
+427 ITSDELGMRQL
-438 NISVIRDF
+438 NISLIRDLF
-446 FKDFVNSDRHSVGI
+446 EEFVNSDMHSAGI

-478 ETLFWDDAYEWA
+478 ESLFWDDSYQWA

-496 NKLGPRPQNFYDILR
+496 NKLGPRPENFYDILR

-517 LSEMNGNY
+517 LSEMNGLY

-535 AFISAD
+535 AFISTN
-541 PSSGAIKTYI
+541 PSNGAVKTYI

-621 PIRLREALVQSVN
+621 PIRLREALVQSIN
-634 LVSIKLLREMGIPL
+634 IVSIKLLREMGIPL

-696 LFFIERVMDRNG
+696 LFFIERVVDRNG
-708 KTIFQNPQIDNKKK
+708 KTIFQNPQAKIKTK
-722 NIDAFPWFQTQ
+722 NINAFPWFQTQ

-746 IQKESMASIDPRVTF
+746 IQNESSEPIDPRVTF
-761 ITKDILREAL
+761 VTKDILREAL
-771 SRGSNGRK
+771 SRGSNRRK
-779 TQVLNRDDIAGKTG
+779 TQALNRSDIAGKTG

-800 TWFSGFHSD
+800 TWFSGFHND
-809 LVTTVWIGTDDFSS
+809 LVTTVWVGTDDFSS

-835 PTWVDFMKTALMSLP
+835 PAWVDFMKTAIVGLP

-857 KGLSYVRVDRE
+857 NGLSYVRVDRE

>member
-6 INWALSAALIGTL
+6 INWALSAALTGTL

-25 GAGYLLIKPNLPEI
+25 GVGYLIIKPNLPEI
-39 NLVDEDVLQI
+39 NLVDEDILQI

-181 AANKYFSKSINELTL
+181 ASNKYFSKSINELTL

-212 NPIRSPDRS
+212 NPLRSPDRS

-247 AEPINLTQLDS
+247 SEPINLSQLDS

-269 ITRQAMIERYGLSVY
+269 IARQAMIDRYGLSVY

-299 QAAIE
+299 QAALD

-315 RHGWREPVNLLSK
+315 RHGWREPVNLLSE
-328 IPDLIFQELQDGN
+328 IPDF
-341 LDILYQDSNTSD
+341 
-353 ELGMRQ
+353 
-359 LNISIIRSVITT
+359 
-371 IDSSLQQ
+371 
-378 AALESVAKN
+378 
-387 LYAYDKR
+387 
-394 HGWREPVNLLS
+394 
-405 KIPDSIFKELQDGN
+405 IFKELQDGN

-427 ITPDELGMRQL
+427 NTLDELGMRQL
-438 NISVIRDF
+438 NISLIRDF
-446 FKDFVNSDRHSVGI
+446 FEDFVNSDRHSVGI
-460 VMDVKPERIIYL
+460 VIDVKPERIIYL

-478 ETLFWDDAYEWA
+478 DTLFWDDTYEWT
-490 RPRITI
+490 RLRIDI

-535 AFISAD
+535 AFISTD

-551 GGLNFSKSNF
+551 GGMNFSKSNF

-657 FSKSRLAPDLSLA
+657 FSRARLAPDLSLA

-696 LFFIERVMDRNG
+696 LFFIEKVLDRNG
-708 KTIFQNPQIDNKKK
+708 KTIFQNPQVKNKKK

-733 LTEEIKPFYLLPP
+733 FIEEIKPFYLLSP
-746 IQKESMASIDPRVTF
+746 IKKKFLDPIDPRVTF

-779 TQVLNRDDIAGKTG
+779 VQVLNRSDIGGKTG

-800 TWFSGFHSD
+800 TWFSGFHNN
-809 LVTTVWIGTDDFSS
+809 LVTTVWVGTDDFSS

-835 PTWVDFMKTALMSLP
+835 PAWVDFMKTALVSLP

>member
-1 MFVRL
+1 MLIRL
-6 INWALSAALIGTL
+6 INWTLLAALIGTL

-25 GAGYLLIKPNLPEI
+25 GIGYLLIKPSLPEI

-54 TSDGVLI
+54 TSDGILI

-94 EHSGVRLT
+94 EHGGIRIPSF
-102 SLIRA
+102 IRA
-107 VFQMVQ
+107 LYQMIQ
-113 SGEIVS
+113 SGDIVS

-130 GYLLSRDQK
+130 GYLLSREQK

-149 AFELESSAS
+149 AFELESSAT

-247 AEPINLTQLDS
+247 SEPINLTELDS
-258 SFSLDGRYIAE
+258 NFSLDGRYIAE
-269 ITRQAMIERYGLSVY
+269 ITRQAMIDRYGLSVY
-284 KDGLSVITTIDSSLQ
+284 KDGLSV
-299 QAAIE
+299 
-304 SAAKNLYAYDK
+304 
-315 RHGWREPVNLLSK
+315 
-328 IPDLIFQELQDGN
+328 F
-341 LDILYQDSNTSD
+341 
-353 ELGMRQ
+353 
-359 LNISIIRSVITT
+359 TT

-387 LYAYDKR
+387 LYDYDKR
-394 HGWREPVNLLS
+394 HGWREPINLLS
-405 KIPDSIFKELQDGN
+405 KISESIFEELQVGN
-419 LDILYQDS
+419 LDILYEESNTSDK
-427 ITPDELGMRQL
+427 LGMKQL
-438 NISVIRDF
+438 NVSVIRDF
-446 FKDFVNSDRHSVGI
+446 FEELVNLDKHSGGI
-460 VMDVKPERIIYL
+460 VIDVKPERIVYL

-478 ETLFWDDAYEWA
+478 KSLFWDDSYKWA
-490 RPRITI
+490 RRKIDI

-511 LGDLIY
+511 RGDLIY
-517 LSEMNGNY
+517 LSEKNGNY

-535 AFISAD
+535 AFISSD
-541 PSSGAIKTYI
+541 PSNGAIKTYI

-657 FSKSRLAPDLSLA
+657 FPSSRLAPDLSLA
-670 LGSSSFSPAEMVRAY
+670 LGSSSFSPAEMLRAY
-685 SIMVNSDDPKD
+685 SIMANSEDSKD
-696 LFFIERVMDRNG
+696 LFFIERIEDRNG
-708 KTIFQNPQIDNKKK
+708 RTIFQNPQTENKKK
-722 NIDAFPWFQTQ
+722 NIYAFPWFQTQ

-746 IQKESMASIDPRVTF
+746 IEKKSQEPIDPRITF

-779 TQVLNRDDIAGKTG
+779 TQILNRSDIAGKTG

-800 TWFSGFHSD
+800 TWFSGFHND
-809 LVTTVWIGTDDFSS
+809 LVTTVWVGTDDFSS

-835 PTWVDFMKTALMSLP
+835 PTWVDFMKTALANLP
-850 EEDWKIP
+850 EEEWKIP
-857 KGLSYVRVDRE
+857 EGLSYVRVDRE
-868 TGKPV
+868 TGRPV

-879 SYFELFLDE
+879 SYFELFLDEGN

>member
-25 GAGYLLIKPNLPEI
+25 LGGYLLIKPNLPEI

-94 EHSGVRLT
+94 EHSGVRLA

-247 AEPINLTQLDS
+247 SEPINLTQLDS
-258 SFSLDGRYIAE
+258 NFSLDGRYIAE
-269 ITRQAMIERYGLSVY
+269 ITRQAMINRYGLSVY
-284 KDGLSVITTIDSSLQ
+284 KDGLSVFTTIDSSLQ
-299 QAAIE
+299 KAALE
-304 SAAKNLYAYDK
+304 SVAKNLYEYDK
-315 RHGWREPVNLLSK
+315 RHGWREPVNLLS
-328 IPDLIFQELQDGN
+328 
-341 LDILYQDSNTSD
+341 
-353 ELGMRQ
+353 R
-359 LNISIIRSVITT
+359 
-371 IDSSLQQ
+371 
-378 AALESVAKN
+378 
-387 LYAYDKR
+387 
-394 HGWREPVNLLS
+394 
-405 KIPDSIFKELQDGN
+405 IPDSIFKELKDGN

-438 NISVIRDF
+438 NISVIRDL
-446 FKDFVNSDRHSVGI
+446 FKEVINSDRHSAGI
-460 VMDVKPERIIYL
+460 IIDVKPERIIYL

-478 ETLFWDDAYEWA
+478 ESLFWNDSYEWA

-496 NKLGPRPQNFYDILR
+496 NKLGPRPDNFYDILR

-517 LSEMNGNY
+517 LSEMDGNY

-535 AFISAD
+535 AFISTN
-541 PSSGAIKTYI
+541 PSNGAVKTYI

-578 IYASAFANGYKAS
+578 IYASAFANSYSAS

-600 FEDSNLESSWRPE
+600 FEDANLESSWRPE

-685 SIMVNSDDPKD
+685 SILVNSDDPKD
-696 LFFIERVMDRNG
+696 LFFIERVVDRNG
-708 KTIFQNPQIDNKKK
+708 KTIFQNPQVKNKTK

-733 LTEEIKPFYLLPP
+733 LIEEIKPFYLLPP
-746 IQKESMASIDPRVTF
+746 IQGESITSIDPRVTF

-771 SRGSNGRK
+771 SRGNNGRK
-779 TQVLNRDDIAGKTG
+779 TQILNRSDIAGKTG

-800 TWFSGFHSD
+800 TWFSGFHND
-809 LVTTVWIGTDDFSS
+809 LVTTVWVGTDDFSS
-823 LGDNEFGSSIAL
+823 LGDSEFGSSIAL
-835 PTWVDFMKTALMSLP
+835 PAWVDFMKTALVNLP
-850 EEDWKIP
+850 EEEWKIP

-868 TGKPV
+868 TGRPV

>member
-1 MFVRL
+1 MFIRL
-6 INWALSAALIGTL
+6 INWALAIALIG
-19 VSIFTI
+19 SIASILTI
-25 GAGYLLIKPNLPEI
+25 GIGYLLIKPTLPEI

-68 RRTIEYKEIPQNLKN
+68 RRTIEYDQIPQNLKN

-94 EHSGVRLT
+94 EHGGIRIP

-107 VFQMVQ
+107 FYQMIQ

-130 GYLLSRDQK
+130 GYLLSREQK

-149 AFELESSAS
+149 AFELEGSAT

-196 AESALIA
+196 AEAALIA

-221 IIRRNWIL
+221 IVRRNWIL
-229 GRMYKLG
+229 GRMHKLG

-247 AEPINLTQLDS
+247 SEPIKLTQLDS
-258 SFSLDGRYIAE
+258 NFSLDGRYIAE

-299 QAAIE
+299 QAALE
-304 SAAKNLYAYDK
+304 SVSKNLYIYDK
-315 RHGWREPVNLLSK
+315 RHGWREPINLLSK
-328 IPDLIFQELQDGN
+328 ISESIFEELQAGN
-341 LDILYQDSNTSD
+341 LEILYEESNTSD
-353 ELGMRQ
+353 ELGM
-359 LNISIIRSVITT
+359 
-371 IDSSLQQ
+371 
-378 AALESVAKN
+378 K
-387 LYAYDKR
+387 
-394 HGWREPVNLLS
+394 
-405 KIPDSIFKELQDGN
+405 
-419 LDILYQDS
+419 
-427 ITPDELGMRQL
+427 QL

-446 FKDFVNSDRHSVGI
+446 FKELVNLDKHSGGI
-460 VMDVKPERIIYL
+460 VIDVKPERVLYL
-472 NNSFQL
+472 NNAFQL
-478 ETLFWDDAYEWA
+478 ESLFWDDAYKWA
-490 RPRITI
+490 RRKIDI

-511 LGDLIY
+511 MGDLIY
-517 LSEMNGNY
+517 LSEQNGNY
-525 YLDQVPDAEV
+525 YLDQIPDAEV
-535 AFISAD
+535 AFISTD
-541 PSSGAIKTYI
+541 PSNGAIKTYI

-561 DRVKQS
+561 DRIKQS

-600 FEDSNLESSWRPE
+600 FEDANLESSWRPE

-648 TQNYLSRFG
+648 TKNYLSRFG
-657 FSKSRLAPDLSLA
+657 FPVSRLAPDLSLA

-685 SIMVNSDDPKD
+685 SIMANSDDPQD
-696 LFFIERVMDRNG
+696 LYFIERIEDRNG
-708 KTIFQNPQIDNKKK
+708 KIIFQNPQTENKKK

-746 IQKESMASIDPRVTF
+746 LSKESLEPIDPRVTF

-779 TQVLNRDDIAGKTG
+779 TQVLRRGDIAGKTG

-800 TWFSGFHSD
+800 TWFSGFHND
-809 LVTTVWIGTDDFSS
+809 LVSTVWVGTDDFSS

-835 PTWVDFMKTALMSLP
+835 PTWVDFMKKALTNLP
-850 EEDWKIP
+850 EEDWSMP

-868 TGKPV
+868 TGQPV
-873 DESSKN
+873 DENSKN
-879 SYFELFLDE
+879 SYFELFFDEEI

>member
-1 MFVRL
+1 MFSKL
-6 INWALSAALIGTL
+6 INWAFLAALIATL
-19 VSIFTI
+19 ISIFTI
-25 GAGYLLIKPNLPEI
+25 GVGYIVIKPSLPEI

-68 RRTIEYKEIPQNLKN
+68 RRTIEYQQIPKNLKN

-94 EHSGVRLT
+94 EHNGIRIP
-102 SLIRA
+102 SLLRA
-107 VFQMVQ
+107 FYQMIQ

-130 GYLLSRDQK
+130 GYLLSREQK

-181 AANKYFSKSINELTL
+181 AANKYFAKSIDDLTL

-236 YIGRAQFLLAK
+236 YIGRAQLLLAQS
-247 AEPINLTQLDS
+247 EPIKLTQLDS
-258 SFSLDGRYIAE
+258 SFTLDGRYIAE
-269 ITRQAMIERYGLSVY
+269 ITRQAMIDRYGLSVY
-284 KDGLSVITTIDSSLQ
+284 KDGL
-299 QAAIE
+299 
-304 SAAKNLYAYDK
+304 
-315 RHGWREPVNLLSK
+315 
-328 IPDLIFQELQDGN
+328 
-341 LDILYQDSNTSD
+341 
-353 ELGMRQ
+353 
-359 LNISIIRSVITT
+359 SVITT

-394 HGWREPVNLLS
+394 HGWREPINLLS
-405 KIPDSIFKELQDGN
+405 KIPESIFKELQAGN
-419 LDILYQDS
+419 LNVLYEESNISDS
-427 ITPDELGMRQL
+427 LGMKQR
-438 NISVIRDF
+438 NVSVIRDF
-446 FKDFVNSDRHSVGI
+446 FEELVSLDNHSAGI
-460 VMDVKPERIIYL
+460 VIDVKPERVVYL

-478 ETLFWDDAYEWA
+478 ESLFWNDSYNWA
-490 RPRITI
+490 RRRIDI
-496 NKLGPRPQNFYDILR
+496 NKLGPRPQNFYDILS

-517 LSEMNGNY
+517 LSKANGSY

-551 GGLNFSKSNF
+551 GGLNFSNSNF

-648 TQNYLSRFG
+648 TQDYLSRFG

-685 SIMVNSDDPKD
+685 SILVNSKDPKD
-696 LFFIERVMDRNG
+696 LFFIERIIDRDG
-708 KTIFQNPQIDNKKK
+708 KTIFQNPQLENKEK
-722 NIDAFPWFQTQ
+722 NITAFPWFQTQ
-733 LTEEIKPFYLLPP
+733 FTDEIKPFYLLPS
-746 IQKESMASIDPRVTF
+746 INKQSIESIDPRVSF
-761 ITKDILREAL
+761 ITKDILRETL
-771 SRGSNGRK
+771 SRGSYRRK
-779 TQVLNRDDIAGKTG
+779 VQVLKRSDIAGKTG

-800 TWFSGFHSD
+800 TWFSGFHNN
-809 LVTTVWIGTDDFSS
+809 LATTVWVGTDDFSS
-823 LGDNEFGSSIAL
+823 LGNNEFGSSIAL
-835 PTWVDFMKTALMSLP
+835 PTWIDFMKTALVSLP

-857 KGLSYVRVDRE
+857 KGLSYVRVDLE
-868 TGKPV
+868 TGRPV
-873 DESSKN
+873 DETSQN
-879 SYFELFLDE
+879 SYFELFLDEDS

>member
-1 MFVRL
+1 MFIRL
-6 INWALSAALIGTL
+6 INWALVAALISTL
-19 VSIFTI
+19 ASILTI
-25 GAGYLLIKPNLPEI
+25 GIGYLFIKPSLPEI
-39 NLVDEDVLQI
+39 NLVDKDALQI
-49 PLKVL
+49 PLKVF

-68 RRTIEYKEIPQNLKN
+68 RRTIEYEQIPQNLKN

-94 EHSGVRLT
+94 KHGGVRIP
-102 SLIRA
+102 SLVRA
-107 VFQMVQ
+107 FYQMIQ

-130 GYLLSRDQK
+130 GYLLSREQK

-149 AFELESSAS
+149 AFELESSIT

-212 NPIRSPDRS
+212 NPIRSPNRS

-236 YIGRAQFLLAK
+236 YIGKAQFLLAK
-247 AEPINLTQLDS
+247 SEPINLIQLDS
-258 SFSLDGRYIAE
+258 NFSLDGRYIAE
-269 ITRQAMIERYGLSVY
+269 ITRQAMIDRYGLSVY
-284 KDGLSVITTIDSSLQ
+284 KDGLSV
-299 QAAIE
+299 
-304 SAAKNLYAYDK
+304 
-315 RHGWREPVNLLSK
+315 
-328 IPDLIFQELQDGN
+328 F
-341 LDILYQDSNTSD
+341 
-353 ELGMRQ
+353 
-359 LNISIIRSVITT
+359 TT

-387 LYAYDKR
+387 LYEYDKR
-394 HGWREPVNLLS
+394 HGWREPLNLQS
-405 KIPDSIFKELQDGN
+405 KISKSIFEELQAGN
-419 LDILYQDS
+419 LDILYEES
-427 ITPDELGMRQL
+427 STLDELGMKQL
-438 NISVIRDF
+438 NVSVIRDF
-446 FKDFVNSDRHSVGI
+446 FEELVNLDNHSGGI
-460 VMDVKPERIIYL
+460 VIDVKPERVMYL
-472 NNSFQL
+472 NSSFQL
-478 ETLFWDDAYEWA
+478 QSLFWDDSYKWA
-490 RPRITI
+490 RRKIDI

-511 LGDLIY
+511 MGDLIY
-517 LSEMNGNY
+517 ISEKNGNY

-535 AFISAD
+535 AFISTD
-541 PSSGAIKTYI
+541 PSNGAIKTYI

-591 DKINDAPII
+591 DKMNDAPIV

-634 LVSIKLLREMGIPL
+634 LVSIKLLREMGISL

-657 FSKSRLAPDLSLA
+657 FSSSRLAPDLSLA

-685 SIMVNSDDPKD
+685 SIMANSEDPRD
-696 LFFIERVMDRNG
+696 LFFIERIEDRNG
-708 KTIFQNPQIDNKKK
+708 KTIFQNPQTEDKEKD
-722 NIDAFPWFQTQ
+722 IDAFPWFQTK
-733 LTEEIKPFYLLPP
+733 LKEEIKPFYLLPLIAEKSLEP
-746 IQKESMASIDPRVTF
+746 IDPRVTF
-761 ITKDILREAL
+761 IIKDILRETL
-771 SRGSNGRK
+771 SRGSNRKK
-779 TQVLNRDDIAGKTG
+779 TQVLNRRDIAGKTG

-800 TWFSGFHSD
+800 TWFSGFHND
-809 LVTTVWIGTDDFSS
+809 LVTTVWVGTDDFSS

-835 PTWVDFMKTALMSLP
+835 PTWVDFMKTALPNLP
-850 EEDWKIP
+850 YKDWKIP

-868 TGKPV
+868 TGRPV
-873 DESSKN
+873 NESNKN
-879 SYFELFLDE
+879 SYFELYLDEEI

>member
-1 MFVRL
+1 MFIRL
-6 INWALSAALIGTL
+6 INWALAIALIG
-19 VSIFTI
+19 SIASILTI
-25 GAGYLLIKPNLPEI
+25 GIGYFLIKPTLPEI

-68 RRTIEYKEIPQNLKN
+68 RRTIEYDQIPQNLKN

-94 EHSGVRLT
+94 EHGGIRIP

-107 VFQMVQ
+107 FYQMIQ

-130 GYLLSRDQK
+130 GYLLSREQK

-149 AFELESSAS
+149 AFELEGSAT

-196 AESALIA
+196 AEAALIA

-221 IIRRNWIL
+221 IVRRNWIL
-229 GRMYKLG
+229 GRMHKLG

-247 AEPINLTQLDS
+247 SEPIKLTQLDS
-258 SFSLDGRYIAE
+258 NFSLDGRYIAE

-299 QAAIE
+299 QAALE
-304 SAAKNLYAYDK
+304 SVSKNLYIYDK
-315 RHGWREPVNLLSK
+315 RHGWRDPINLLSK
-328 IPDLIFQELQDGN
+328 ISESIFEELQAGN
-341 LDILYQDSNTSD
+341 LEILYEESNTSD
-353 ELGMRQ
+353 ELGM
-359 LNISIIRSVITT
+359 
-371 IDSSLQQ
+371 
-378 AALESVAKN
+378 K
-387 LYAYDKR
+387 
-394 HGWREPVNLLS
+394 
-405 KIPDSIFKELQDGN
+405 
-419 LDILYQDS
+419 
-427 ITPDELGMRQL
+427 QL

-446 FKDFVNSDRHSVGI
+446 FKELVNLDKHSGGI
-460 VMDVKPERIIYL
+460 VIDVKPERVLYL
-472 NNSFQL
+472 NNAFQL
-478 ETLFWDDAYEWA
+478 ESLFWDDAYKWA
-490 RPRITI
+490 RRKIDI

-511 LGDLIY
+511 MGDLIY
-517 LSEMNGNY
+517 LSEQNGNY
-525 YLDQVPDAEV
+525 YLDQIPDAEV
-535 AFISAD
+535 AFISTD
-541 PSSGAIKTYI
+541 PSNGAIKTYI

-561 DRVKQS
+561 DRIKQS

-578 IYASAFANGYKAS
+578 IYASAFANGYQAS

-600 FEDSNLESSWRPE
+600 FEDANLESSWRPE

-648 TQNYLSRFG
+648 TKNYLSRFG
-657 FSKSRLAPDLSLA
+657 FPVSRLAPDLSLA

-685 SIMVNSDDPKD
+685 SIMANSDDPQD
-696 LFFIERVMDRNG
+696 LYFIERIEDRNG
-708 KTIFQNPQIDNKKK
+708 KIIFQNPQTENKKK

-746 IQKESMASIDPRVTF
+746 LSKESLEPIDPRVTF

-779 TQVLNRDDIAGKTG
+779 TQVLRRTDIAGKTG
-793 TTNDAIS
+793 TTNNAIS
-800 TWFSGFHSD
+800 TWFSGFHND
-809 LVTTVWIGTDDFSS
+809 LVSTVWVGTDDFSS

-835 PTWVDFMKTALMSLP
+835 PTWVDFMKKALTNLP
-850 EEDWKIP
+850 EEDWSMP

-868 TGKPV
+868 TGQPV
-873 DESSKN
+873 DENSKN
-879 SYFELFLDE
+879 SYFELFFDEEI

>member
-1 MFVRL
+1 MFIRL
-6 INWALSAALIGTL
+6 INWALVAALIGTL
-19 VSIFTI
+19 AAILTI
-25 GAGYLLIKPNLPEI
+25 GMGYLFIKPSLPEI

-54 TSDGVLI
+54 TSDGILI

-68 RRTIEYKEIPQNLKN
+68 RRTIEYEQIPQNLKN

-94 EHSGVRLT
+94 EHGGVRIP
-102 SLIRA
+102 SFIRA
-107 VFQMVQ
+107 FYQMIQ

-130 GYLLSRDQK
+130 GYLLSREQK

-149 AFELESSAS
+149 AFELESSAT

-172 GNRSYGVEA
+172 GNRAYGVEA

-247 AEPINLTQLDS
+247 SEPINLTQLDS
-258 SFSLDGRYIAE
+258 NFSLDGRYIAE
-269 ITRQAMIERYGLSVY
+269 IARQAMIDRYGLSVY

-299 QAAIE
+299 
-304 SAAKNLYAYDK
+304 K
-315 RHGWREPVNLLSK
+315 
-328 IPDLIFQELQDGN
+328 
-341 LDILYQDSNTSD
+341 
-353 ELGMRQ
+353 
-359 LNISIIRSVITT
+359 
-371 IDSSLQQ
+371 

-387 LYAYDKR
+387 LYDYDKR
-394 HGWREPVNLLS
+394 HGWREPINLLS
-405 KIPDSIFKELQDGN
+405 KISESIFKELQAGN
-419 LDILYQDS
+419 LDILYEES
-427 ITPDELGMRQL
+427 NTLDELSMKQL
-438 NISVIRDF
+438 NVSVIRDF
-446 FKDFVNSDRHSVGI
+446 FEELLNLDKHSGGI
-460 VMDVKPERIIYL
+460 VIDVKPERIIYL

-478 ETLFWDDAYEWA
+478 ESLFWDDSYKWA
-490 RPRITI
+490 RRKINI

-511 LGDLIY
+511 KGDLIY
-517 LSEMNGNY
+517 LSERNGNY

-535 AFISAD
+535 AFISTD
-541 PSSGAIKTYI
+541 PFNGAIKTYV

-578 IYASAFANGYKAS
+578 VYASAFANGYKAS

-657 FSKSRLAPDLSLA
+657 FSLSRLAPDLSLA

-685 SIMVNSDDPKD
+685 SIMANSEDPKD
-696 LFFIERVMDRNG
+696 LFFIERIEDRNG
-708 KTIFQNPQIDNKKK
+708 KTIFQNPQIENKNK

-733 LTEEIKPFYLLPP
+733 ITEEIKPFYLLPP
-746 IQKESMASIDPRVTF
+746 LSKKSLEPIDPRVTF

-779 TQVLNRDDIAGKTG
+779 TQVLRRSDIAGKTG

-800 TWFSGFHSD
+800 TWFSGFHND
-809 LVTTVWIGTDDFSS
+809 LVTTVWVGTDDFSS

-835 PTWVDFMKTALMSLP
+835 PTWVDFMKKALINLP

-857 KGLSYVRVDRE
+857 KGLSYVRVDRD
-868 TGKPV
+868 TGQPV
-873 DESSKN
+873 DENSKN
-879 SYFELFLDE
+879 SYFELFLDEEI